1 MNRFISPF
9 AIFSSALALLLS
21 SAGFVLPQAQKP
33 GVVDYARD
41 IKPLL
46 VARCYACH
54 GNGNKLGS
62 LQLDTR
68 EMILTGGQTHP
79 VVRPGKSGE
88 SYLIKL
94 VTGQVPGKIM
104 PARGPRLTTTET
116 GLLKAWIDPGLPFGR
131 SNGRVRW
138 K

>member
-1 MNRFISPF
+1 MTHLNRPLEVTITIAGSI
-9 AIFSSALALLLS
+9 AILIA
-21 SAGFVLPQAQKP
+21 SAGFALSQAQKP

-41 IKPLL
+41 IKPLF

-54 GNGNKLGS
+54 GNGNKLGG

-68 EMILTGGQTHP
+68 EAILIGGQTHP

-104 PARGPRLTTTET
+104 PARGRRLTPVEVA
-116 GLLKAWIDPGLPFGR
+116 LLKAWIDQGLSF
-131 SNGRVRW
+131 
-138 K
+138 